1 MPWLY
6 GLRKLTAKSL
16 IISKIN
22 LPRKVPNV
30 SGMGVKHCF
39 KKLHIQNQS
48 SGGGLKKDVLNFT
61 SSGISLPI
69 DLQFCRKRDSD
80 TVVFLWILRNVLRAP
95 FLQNTSGRLLLSIT
109 IIFQEHLK
117 LNLRKMRA
125 TIFWSLT
132 ATF

>member
-6 GLRKLTAKSL
+6 GLRKPTAKSL
-16 IISKIN
+16 FISKIN
-22 LPRKVPNV
+22 LPWKVANV

-48 SGGGLKKDVLNFT
+48 SGGLKKDVLNFT
-61 SSGISLPI
+61 CCGISLPI
-69 DLQFCRKRDSD
+69 DLQFCRKRDSG
-80 TVVFLWILRNVLRAP
+80 TVVFLWILRNVFRAP
-95 FLQNTSGRLLLSIT
+95 FLQNTSGRLLLSVA
-109 IIFQEHLK
+109 IIFQEHSK

-132 ATF
+132 STF